1 MKNQDTQID
10 TDNFKIFREYSK
22 DSETVFKIKPVS
34 IIFIKM
40 INAKKDKD
48 VDDYLK
54 KIKEYVGKIENTF
67 CLLCNC
73 VPEIQKDK

>member
-1 MKNQDTQID
+1 
-10 TDNFKIFREYSK
+10 
-22 DSETVFKIKPVS
+22 
-34 IIFIKM
+34 M

-48 VDDYLK
+48 VDDNYLK